1 MRALHR
7 AAQLLGAASVSGEG
21 GMETERCG
29 CFFTLATMGR
39 RKWETMENI
48 AVLGAGSW
56 GTALALVL
64 ADNGHRVRLWSHR
77 AEQVREI
84 NERRTNEKYLPA
96 VRLPESIVGY
106 DDLCA
111 ALDGLSIAVLA
122 VPTKAIRT
130 VLNQARSCL
139 TAPITIVAVSKGI
152 EPGTHKRVSE
162 MVMEELGEWLEDV
175 VVLSGPSHA
184 EEVVLRHP
192 TTVAVSSPN
201 MEAARRIQDIFMNHH
216 YFRVYTN
223 PDLIGV
229 EVGGALKN
237 IIALAAGISDGLGYG
252 DNAKAALITRGLAE
266 IARLGCALG
275 ANPLTFA
282 GLTGVGDLIVTCTSV
297 HSRNWRAGHMLGQ
310 GKKLD
315 EVLESMGMVVEGV
328 RTTKAAY
335 ELAKELGVKM
345 PITEAL
351 YDVLFAGKD
360 PKEAVDSLMARGKKE
375 EMDDLNTIFAAQE
388 S

>member
-1 MRALHR
+1 
-7 AAQLLGAASVSGEG
+7 
-21 GMETERCG
+21 
-29 CFFTLATMGR
+29 
-39 RKWETMENI
+39 MENI
-48 AVLGAGSW
+48 TVLGAGSW

-64 ADNGHRVRLWSHR
+64 ADNGHRVQLWSHR

-84 NERRTNEKYLPA
+84 NEQRTNEKYLPG
-96 VRLPESIVGY
+96 VRLPEAIIGY
-106 DDLCA
+106 DDLGA
-111 ALDGLSIAVLA
+111 ALDGVSIVVLA
-122 VPTKAIRT
+122 VPTKAIRE
-130 VLNQARSCL
+130 VLQRARMCL
-139 TAPITIVAVSKGI
+139 AAPITIVAVSKGI

-162 MVMEELGEWLEDV
+162 IVTEEISEWLEDV

-201 MEAARRIQDIFMNHH
+201 MEAAQRIQDVFMNHH

-223 PDLIGV
+223 PDLVGV

-282 GLTGVGDLIVTCTSV
+282 GLAGVGDLIVTCTSV

-315 EVLESMGMVVEGV
+315 DVLESMGMVVEGV

-345 PITEAL
+345 PITEVL
-351 YDVLFAGKD
+351 YEVLFDGKN
-360 PKEAVDSLMARGKKE
+360 PKEAVDSLMARGKKQ
-375 EMDDLNTIFAAQE
+375 EMNDLMNIFAEQ
-388 S
+388 